1 MFSTEELER
10 MAAVDIRT
18 VDINSLSDIRDIQIS
33 TKKPVAV
40 KLSEFDSQSS
50 NRYIHRIGDW
60 TVKVV
65 HQKTGPD
72 IDDKMLEYVRRLA
85 EIYI

>member
-1 MFSTEELER
+1 MFSAAELEK
-10 MAAVDIRT
+10 MADVDIRN
-18 VDINSLSDIRDIQIS
+18 VDINTLSDIRDIRIS
-33 TKKPVAV
+33 TKKPVSV
-40 KLSEFDSQSS
+40 KLDEFDSQSS

-60 TVKVV
+60 AVKVV